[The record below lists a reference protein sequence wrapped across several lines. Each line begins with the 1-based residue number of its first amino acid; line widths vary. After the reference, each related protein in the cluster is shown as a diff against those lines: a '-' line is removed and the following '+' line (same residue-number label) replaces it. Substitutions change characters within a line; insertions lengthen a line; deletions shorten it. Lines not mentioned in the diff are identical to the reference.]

1 MDRYKAPRDLVAD
14 ARLDDPTRDIRVGS
28 YDWFQPSVVF
38 YAKREVAKLPGP
50 HAAAEFLAV
59 PTPGYLLIPEP
70 TWRQWIEPLTTTPHR
85 VVARRFD
92 FYRNCDVLVV
102 TNEP

>member
-1 MDRYKAPRDLVAD
+1 MV
-14 ARLDDPTRDIRVGS
+14 
-28 YDWFQPSVVF
+28 
-38 YAKREVAKLPGP
+38 KLPGP

-59 PTPGYLLIPEP
+59 PTPAYLLIPEP
-70 TWRQWIEPLTTTPHR
+70 TWRQWIEPLVTVPHR

-92 FYRNCDVLVV
+92 FLRNCDVLVV